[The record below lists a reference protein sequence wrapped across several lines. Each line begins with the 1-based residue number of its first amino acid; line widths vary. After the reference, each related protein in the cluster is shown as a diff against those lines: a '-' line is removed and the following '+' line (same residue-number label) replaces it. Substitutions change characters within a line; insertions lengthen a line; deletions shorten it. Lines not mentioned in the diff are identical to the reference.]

1 MTAEVPG
8 NVVGAQTLVKA
19 RTEGNALVSPLKNK
33 VESLVIDCEEAYQ
46 EMDGLLA
53 QIMNA
58 RRVWLAK
65 IDPIIAPI
73 RAGLDLLYS
82 LKNDI
87 KDPLDDYEK
96 IAKKKMKDYKLEEAR
111 QLRLAE
117 DNRLAK
123 IETDRR
129 AAEEK
134 QRKADA
140 AKSKPLKQKLETE
153 AAALTTN
160 ADILDLGGA
169 AKPVVAAN
177 STVRAKKVAQVGNLS
192 KLLQGII
199 DGVIPDDIIQINQVE
214 LNTAYRIDPET
225 VASWPGV
232 TIIDDI
238 NISGRRR

>member
-1 MTAEVPG
+1 MTVEVPG
-8 NVVGAQTLVKA
+8 NVVGAQTLIKA
-19 RTEGNALVSPLKNK
+19 RTEGNSLISPLKNK
-33 VESLVIDCEEAYQ
+33 VETLVIDSEEAYQ
-46 EMDGLLA
+46 EMDVLLS
-53 QIMNA
+53 QIMNT

-73 RAGLDLLYS
+73 RAGLDLLYG

-96 IAKKKMKDYKLEEAR
+96 LAKKKMKDYKLEEAR

-123 IETDRR
+123 IEAGRK

-140 AKSKPLKQKLETE
+140 ARSKPLKQKLEAE
-153 AAALTTN
+153 AAVLTTN
-160 ADILDLGGA
+160 AEILDMGGA
-169 AKPVVAAN
+169 AQPVVGTH
-177 STVRAKKVAQVGNLS
+177 STVRAKKVAQVSNLS
-192 KLLQGII
+192 KLLQGVI
-199 DGVIPDDIIQINQVE
+199 DGIIPDDVITINQVE
-214 LNTAYRIDPET
+214 LNTAYRIDPEV